1 MNMSTLNEK
10 PRVILKSKSI
20 QAVFDYC
27 LEQKIEFSVLPR
39 TFGNDEFEVEFNI
52 KEIKKAIVFGMFL
65 RENKL
70 ELLGMEE
77 FSKTKPAPKP
87 LVAKKT
93 EPKNASESKNTE
105 NTNKEDNS
113 LMFNAEPNANDNPLG
128 L

>member
-70 ELLGMEE
+70 ELVGMEE

-87 LVAKKT
+87 PIAKKN
-93 EPKNASESKNTE
+93 ESKSASDSKNTE
-105 NTNKEDNS
+105 TTNKEDNS
-113 LMFNAEPNANDNPLG
+113 LMFDAEPNANDNPLG